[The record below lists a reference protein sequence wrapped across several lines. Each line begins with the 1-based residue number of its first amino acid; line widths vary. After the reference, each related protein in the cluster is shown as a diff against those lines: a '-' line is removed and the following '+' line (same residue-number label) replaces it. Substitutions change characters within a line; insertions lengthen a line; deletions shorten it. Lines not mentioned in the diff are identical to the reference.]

1 MKKNKLTAEQYS
13 SSTCIS
19 GLIAVVGSDGTGKS
33 TLTADLVKNLQQ
45 HRPTQRR
52 YLGLISGEDGDKI
65 KKLPFIGVWLERR
78 LAAKSDKTQRMSNR
92 PPALWAALIMYGFS
106 LWRAANLRKVRRLA
120 QSGVLVISDRYPQ
133 AEISGFYYDGPG
145 IGVERAKGG
154 LLSRLAARERRL
166 YQRMAAYRPELIIR
180 LDIDVDTAF
189 SRKPDHSY
197 EELKDKISAMVRL
210 QYNGARIIELDARA
224 PYDEVLSNALNAI
237 SAVVPPAQ
245 RPQSD
250 IGQPGE
256 NAGEETQVY

>member
-1 MKKNKLTAEQYS
+1 M
-13 SSTCIS
+13 
-19 GLIAVVGSDGTGKS
+19 
-33 TLTADLVKNLQQ
+33 
-45 HRPTQRR
+45 
-52 YLGLISGEDGDKI
+52 
-65 KKLPFIGVWLERR
+65 
-78 LAAKSDKTQRMSNR
+78 
-92 PPALWAALIMYGFS
+92 
-106 LWRAANLRKVRRLA
+106 
-120 QSGVLVISDRYPQ
+120 
-133 AEISGFYYDGPG
+133 
-145 IGVERAKGG
+145 
-154 LLSRLAARERRL
+154 SRLAARERRL
-166 YQRMAAYRPELIIR
+166 YQQMAVYRPELIIR

-237 SAVVPPAQ
+237 SAVVNPAK

>member
-1 MKKNKLTAEQYS
+1 MKKNKLTAEQNTS
-13 SSTCIS
+13 SACIT

-45 HRPTQRR
+45 HRPTERR

-106 LWRAANLRKVRRLA
+106 LWRASNLRKVRRLA
-120 QSGVLVISDRYPQ
+120 QSGV
-133 AEISGFYYDGPG
+133 
-145 IGVERAKGG
+145 ERAKGW

-166 YQRMAAYRPELIIR
+166 YQRMAVYRPELIIR

-197 EELKDKISAMVRL
+197 EELEDKISAMVRL

-237 SAVVPPAQ
+237 SAVVNPAK